1 MKKILFVCTGNTCRS
16 CMAEA
21 IFNNMATDGNYIAS
35 SAGVNACEGEN
46 ASVGAAE
53 ALKSLWGI
61 DSQNHRARQLNIS
74 AIIDSDI
81 ILTMTERHCQ
91 AVRSS
96 FPEYRNKVFTLKE
109 YISEKNPVGAPYD
122 IADPYGMPFQVYQK
136 CAVEIKHAVEKL
148 IEILKRESI

>member
-1 MKKILFVCTGNTCRS
+1 
-16 CMAEA
+16 MAEA
-21 IFNNMATDGNYIAS
+21 IFNNIAPNEIYMAS
-35 SAGVNACEGEN
+35 SAGVHACEGES
-46 ASVGAAE
+46 ASVGAVE

-61 DSQNHRARQLNIS
+61 DIQNHRARQLNVS
-74 AIIDSDI
+74 AIIDSDV

-96 FPEYRNKVFTLKE
+96 FPEYGNKIFTLKE
-109 YISEKNPVGAPYD
+109 YISEKNSVGAPYD